1 MQTRNFSHEVH
12 LCEGCELNV
21 RPALVNLISVM
32 HARPQVFMRVLETA
46 GSKAASGAYAA
57 SLAAIAG
64 STTPRLPAEL
74 TAVYVRMEDDR
85 KYQRTV
91 GEYQLQMIVGNARKF
106 GLSNLACRR

>member
-1 MQTRNFSHEVH
+1 
-12 LCEGCELNV
+12 
-21 RPALVNLISVM
+21 
-32 HARPQVFMRVLETA
+32 MRVLETA

-91 GEYQLQMIVGNARKF
+91 GELHLRMTVGAIRESSAFQRSQQVCKPGACLDYLASSKMSTAAYSFNLVAPAV
-106 GLSNLACRR
+106 GLA